1 MDDEIAEKLS
11 RSNKDIAAGHVL
23 TQQEM
28 DAKVKTLLKY
38 CTTNV

>member
-23 TQQEM
+23 THQEM

>member
-11 RSNKDIAAGHVL
+11 RSSEDIAAGHIL

-28 DAKVKTLLKY
+28 DVKVKTLLQ
-38 CTTNV
+38 TNKV